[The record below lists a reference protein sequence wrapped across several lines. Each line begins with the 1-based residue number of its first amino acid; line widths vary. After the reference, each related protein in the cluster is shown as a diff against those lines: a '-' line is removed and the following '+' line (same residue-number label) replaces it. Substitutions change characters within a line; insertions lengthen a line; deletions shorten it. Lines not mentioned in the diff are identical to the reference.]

1 MKKLFFI
8 AVLAGAALVSCTKNE
23 VAPSVQ
29 QEITFEAP
37 IVGNA
42 TKVDLITTY
51 PTTSTFGV
59 YALYYAADWTGYDD
73 GSAYMSNVQVPH
85 EAPAGGDAEG
95 GWVANGYYWPKQTDA
110 TLTFAAYSPYMSS
123 GVSHD
128 EKGISFTNYVVGADA
143 DVDLLFSERTYNQK
157 PANQIVTN
165 NSTYYGVNINFN
177 HALSAIVFQAKAADG
192 LTGNTAPNPNYEFKI
207 TKIEVLGVKNKGS
220 FSQGITDS
228 ASDPT
233 TPPASTTDWKIA
245 GDAVDTDYTAYIGSG
260 INVNNS
266 TTPNSAYGTDHAGKA
281 DLILIPQSLASVK
294 VRVTYDMRHSNM
306 PEDTWVQGNV
316 SEANLSYDDAV
327 DSKDVTSWLRG
338 KRYVYTLT
346 LGLNE
351 IYFAPSISNW
361 DPVTV
366 AGSQVL

>member
-8 AVLAGAALVSCTKNE
+8 AAIASVAFASCVKNE
-23 VAPSVQ
+23 VAPTAQ

-59 YALYYAADWTGYDD
+59 YALYYAADWTGYND
-73 GSAYMSNVQVPH
+73 GSAYMSNVEVTH
-85 EAPAGGDAEG
+85 EAPAGGDADG

-128 EKGISFTNYVVGADA
+128 AKGISFTNYVVADA

-157 PANQIVTN
+157 PANQIVN
-165 NSTYYGVNINFN
+165 NSSIYYGVNIHFN

-192 LTGNTAPNPNYEFKI
+192 LTGNTAPTPNYEFKI
-207 TKIEVLGVKNKGS
+207 TKIEVLDVKNKGS
-220 FSQGITDS
+220 FSQGIIDG
-228 ASDPT
+228 ASNPT
-233 TPPASTTDWKIA
+233 TPAASTTDWTIA
-245 GDAVDTDYTAYIGSG
+245 GDAVNTNYTAYTGSG
-260 INVNNS
+260 ITVNS
-266 TTPNSAYGTDHAGKA
+266 TTPISAYGADPAGKA

-306 PEDTWVQGNV
+306 ATGTWVEGNV
-316 SEANLSYDDAV
+316 SEANLSYDDTD

-346 LGLNE
+346 LGLDE

-361 DPVTV
+361 DNVTV

>member
-8 AVLAGAALVSCTKNE
+8 AALAGAALVSCTKNE
-23 VAPSVQ
+23 VAPVDQ

-51 PTTSTFGV
+51 PTASTFGV
-59 YALYYAADWTGYDD
+59 YALYYAANWTGYTG
-73 GSAYMSNVQVPH
+73 GSAYMSNVEVTH

-95 GWVANGYYWPKQTDA
+95 GWVANGYYWPKQTNA

-123 GVSHD
+123 GVSHGAT
-128 EKGISFTNYVVGADA
+128 GISFTDYVVGADA
-143 DVDLLFSERTYNQK
+143 NVDLLFSERTYNQK
-157 PANQIVTN
+157 PADQTVN
-165 NSTYYGVNINFN
+165 NDIYYGVNLNFN
-177 HALSAIVFQAKAADG
+177 HALSAIVFQAKVAAG
-192 LTGNTAPNPNYEFKI
+192 LTGNTDPTPNYEFKI

-220 FSQGITDS
+220 FSQRITDS
-228 ASDPT
+228 ALNPT
-233 TPPASTTDWKIA
+233 TPAASTTDWTIA
-245 GDAVDTDYTAYIGSG
+245 GDAVDTDYTAYTGSG
-260 INVNNS
+260 ITVNS
-266 TTPNSAYGTDHAGKA
+266 TDPASAYGADPSGKA

-294 VRVTYDMRHSNM
+294 VRVTYDMRHSKM
-306 PEDTWVQGNV
+306 AAGTWVQGNV
-316 SEANLSYDDAV
+316 SEANLSYDDTTD

-351 IYFAPSISNW
+351 IYFAPNISNW
-361 DPVTV
+361 DSVTV